1 MKPIRAVLF
10 DLDGVIVSTDEFHY
24 QGWQRLADEEGV
36 YFDRQINER
45 LRGVSRMESLEILL
59 ERSPRTYSEE
69 EKQAMAARKNGYYAK
84 LIKTLTPTDLLPGAR
99 ETVMELKAQGIKVAI
114 ASSSKNACP
123 ILESIGMSTTFDAV
137 ATGHDIER
145 TKPHPEIFLV
155 AAQHCGIPADECLVV
170 EDAAAGVEGAIRAG
184 MRVLAVGS
192 AAQDPR
198 ATAHNADLATITVDQ
213 ILAIGQ

>member
-1 MKPIRAVLF
+1 MKSIRAVLF

-24 QGWQRLADEEGV
+24 QGWQRLADEEGI

-59 ERSPRTYSEE
+59 ERATRPYSDV
-69 EKQAMAARKNGYYAK
+69 EKEALAARKNGYYAQ
-84 LIKTLTPTDLLPGAR
+84 LIKTLTPSDLLPGAQV
-99 ETVMELKAQGIKVAI
+99 TVDELKARGVKVAI

-123 ILESIGMSTTFDAV
+123 ILESIGMGATLDAIT
-137 ATGHDIER
+137 TGHDIER
-145 TKPHPEIFLV
+145 TKPHPEIFLL
-155 AAQHCGIPADECLVV
+155 AAQRCGVPPEECLVV
-170 EDAAAGVEGAIRAG
+170 EDAAAGVEGAIRAN

-198 ATAHNADLATITVDQ
+198 ATACNIDLATLSVDE
-213 ILAIGQ
+213 ILAIG